1 MLRSTATRSLLKGFS
16 KVPTARSSYSTAS
29 AKLRIATPLR
39 PLNNKRPQVLLSLS
53 RPTTTSLL
61 YATNSTGPYD
71 PPDPKRA
78 KEVLK
83 SKIEPTPGEVST
95 GSSVRH
101 VFEESQ
107 SPEKKDDEMLSG
119 IKADL
124 ETIKDTFA
132 LTEVPR
138 ESLYIGAA
146 GVLPYA
152 ATSLSTVYLAWDIN
166 HATATGQGVLFS
178 PETAHQLLDLITP
191 IQIGY
196 GAVVSIQT
204 PTRAHDS
211 LAQIT
216 VDHLISRSHPLGLGV
231 CRIRRAPQLSPIHV
245 WSYCTGSGV
254 ANNFHA
260 C

>member
-1 MLRSTATRSLLKGFS
+1 VNSYPITIMLRSTATRSLLKGFAR
-16 KVPTARSSYSTAS
+16 VPAARSSYKTAS
-29 AKLRIATPLR
+29 AKFRNATPLR
-39 PLNNKRPQVLLSLS
+39 QLNNKRPQILLSLS
-53 RPTTTSLL
+53 RPTITSLL
-61 YATNSTGPYD
+61 YATKSPSPYD
-71 PPDPKRA
+71 PIDPKEE
-78 KEVLK
+78 KKVLD
-83 SKIEPTPGEVST
+83 SKIEPHPEDVSA

-107 SPEKKDDEMLSG
+107 GEKKEDDIMLGG

-166 HATATGQGVLFS
+166 HAAATGYGVLFS
-178 PETAHQLLDLITP
+178 PETAHRLLDLVTP

-196 GAVVSIQT
+196 GAVVRT
-204 PTRAHDS
+204 FKPT
-211 LAQIT
+211 
-216 VDHLISRSHPLGLGV
+216 
-231 CRIRRAPQLSPIHV
+231 
-245 WSYCTGSGV
+245 
-254 ANNFHA
+254 NFPFKS
-260 C
+260 